1 MTSNGLVM
9 SQAWSLAWQEHYSR
23 VHVMSCHIRTLSP
36 VLFCPP
42 TSSTSDLTD
51 SRWQPPCFTKCWHSE
66 CHDTYLHS
74 PLSCPTSECQG
85 RLSGRLT
92 SDIWLTVFNE
102 VRGKGQKG
110 GEERKEWVL
119 LALLVDFTWSS
130 KTKRL
135 SSGLNLLPTDT
146 PISPESLWCTYE
158 RSW

>member
-1 MTSNGLVM
+1 MDLSWVKRE
-9 SQAWSLAWQEHYSR
+9 AWPDKSTT
-23 VHVMSCHIRTLSP
+23 VGCMSCPATSGHCHPFYSAPL
-36 VLFCPP
+36 P

-146 PISPESLWCTYE
+146 PISPEPLWCTYE